1 MSPMITARL
10 ISVFALGFALLLAGC
25 QTRSSIGEI
34 SVTVVDF
41 QPTGSSL
48 AEARAIMAL
57 RFINENLA
65 PVAFTSSTHK
75 LYLNGTYV
83 GKVLNNQAVG
93 IPAAN
98 TSTVDVA
105 VFFGNPG
112 LVRQL
117 AGSSDGH
124 AVSYRLTSS
133 MEYQRGDQTETIK
146 ADTSG
151 SVDLTPLL
159 GK

>member
-10 ISVFALGFALLLAGC
+10 ISGFALGFALLLAGC

-98 TSTVDVA
+98 TSTVDVS

-117 AGSSDGH
+117 AVVTATLLATASPARWNIN
-124 AVSYRLTSS
+124 AV
-133 MEYQRGDQTETIK
+133 IK
-146 ADTSG
+146 RKPSKLILPAAWI
-151 SVDLTPLL
+151 
-159 GK
+159 

>member
-1 MSPMITARL
+1 
-10 ISVFALGFALLLAGC
+10 
-25 QTRSSIGEI
+25 
-34 SVTVVDF
+34 
-41 QPTGSSL
+41 
-48 AEARAIMAL
+48 MAL

-65 PVAFTSSTHK
+65 PVAFPSSTHK